1 MADESSSLLS
11 TNRLP
16 TLPGCLLSQPISL
29 DKIVSYSCIFL
40 PPVKKRPSHPIR
52 ILSSISTRKK
62 ERTEN
67 ARKIPSPAAFP
78 NVSIGAPPPC
88 HLTGRKRGE
97 KGTFTSP
104 PAGQS
109 TEERDTCWDQRGGGG
124 EIDLILSPSFD
135 PYLYIPAGG
144 LFAPHRGFS
153 PYTFAEQPAGRALY
167 ETRKQGGGIVGK
179 GKKEKDIK
187 YWKGRKGGLSTA
199 KLGHCTGKGFE
210 IGRGGG
216 GGRLQQYLG

>member
-109 TEERDTCWDQRGGGG
+109 TEERDTCWDQRGG

-135 PYLYIPAGG
+135 PYFVHPGRGALCTAQGLFSLYLRRTARRSCSLRNEKAGG
-144 LFAPHRGFS
+144 LGS
-153 PYTFAEQPAGRALY
+153 SE
-167 ETRKQGGGIVGK
+167 KV
-179 GKKEKDIK
+179 KKKRI
-187 YWKGRKGGLSTA
+187 LNT
-199 KLGHCTGKGFE
+199 
-210 IGRGGG
+210 GRGGG
-216 GGRLQQYLG
+216 EG